1 MAKNFYR
8 ALVCIFSI
16 VGYVRSQGSFEFCID
31 TEDDS
36 KVWEAAV
43 DDAGNVILVGNIG
56 DFIELDYDGLVVRV
70 HPDGTYITKRFDMQ
84 DTVSL
89 FTTIKYLN
97 NGHYF
102 ITGCFSP
109 DGDYYSRNYFW
120 IVILDQN
127 LNIITEKSYKGRD
140 PYISIS
146 TNAQSLV
153 DNEGNIVLATGALHD
168 SKREKTTFSDFA
180 FYKFNPQG
188 DTLVSKYY
196 SYMWDELVYELRQM
210 PGSDNM
216 MLVEKSTHWT
226 NRNELLFLDPDLNII
241 TANVFPSQTIV
252 SVLSG
257 NLSTDCWVTDTS
269 FILSGSNNYDMGTY
283 TDRYIGVYLMDT
295 SCNVYNELVLNKPDT
310 TDLPAW
316 KNSMAYAND
325 STIYIAGFQQIM
337 GFWITDPVVV
347 QLYMI
352 DINMNLL
359 GYKELGGD
367 ANYEVWGVI
376 ATPDDGCMM
385 YGIRYD
391 NPGVPERDVYIWKV
405 LRDEIN
411 LITEV
416 YETVAETETVSVYPN
431 PSNDYVF
438 VHLPNNLDW
447 YDRSI
452 SLYTLDGKKVFEKKI
467 NESGNLININLRNL
481 KSRLYILNIYEE
493 GKVNY
498 SGKLIKN

>member
-1 MAKNFYR
+1 MNSQMVKYFWSVF
-8 ALVCIFSI
+8 LVCIFSI
-16 VGYVRSQGSFEFCID
+16 IGYVQSQESFEFCID
-31 TEDDS
+31 TEEDS
-36 KVWEAAV
+36 KVWKATV
-43 DDAGNVILVGNIG
+43 DDGGNLVLVGNIG
-56 DFIELDYDGLVVRV
+56 DFVGLDFDALVVKV
-70 HPDGTYITKRFDMQ
+70 YPDGHYITKRFDMQ

-89 FTTIKYLN
+89 FTSIEYLN
-97 NGHYF
+97 NGHYL

-109 DGDYYSRNYFW
+109 DGDYYSRNYLW

-127 LNIITEKSYKGRD
+127 LNLVSEKSYKVPD
-140 PYISIS
+140 PYLSIS

-153 DNEGNIVLATGALHD
+153 DNEGNIVLATGVLHD
-168 SKREKTTFSDFA
+168 FSDFA

-188 DTLVSKYY
+188 DTLISKYY
-196 SYMWDELVYELRQM
+196 SYIWDELPYELRQM

-216 MLVEKSTHWT
+216 MLVEKATHYY
-226 NRNELLFLDPDLNII
+226 NRNELMFLDPELNII
-241 TANVFPSQTIV
+241 TINQFVGTVKFLDYP
-252 SVLSG
+252 
-257 NLSTDCWVTDTS
+257 STDCWVSDNS
-269 FILSGSNNYDMGTY
+269 FLLSGGNKFDMGSY
-283 TDRYIGVYLMDT
+283 TERYIGVYLMDT
-295 SCNVYNELVLNKPDT
+295 TCNVYNELVLNKPDT
-310 TDLPAW
+310 TDIPAW

-376 ATPDDGCMM
+376 ATPDDGCLI
-385 YGIRYD
+385 YGHRYN

-416 YETVAETETVSVYPN
+416 YEIEAESETVSVYPN
-431 PSNDYVF
+431 PANDYVF
-438 VHLPNNLDW
+438 VHLTNNMDW
-447 YDRSI
+447 SEHDVA
-452 SLYTLDGKKVFEKKI
+452 LFTMDGKKVFEKKT
-467 NESGNLININLRNL
+467 NQSGNLMKINVQNL
-481 KSRLYILNIYEE
+481 KNGVYILNVIEK
-493 GKVNY
+493 GQIFY
-498 SGKLIKN
+498 SNKLIIR

>member
-1 MAKNFYR
+1 MTKYFWST
-8 ALVCIFSI
+8 LICIFSI
-16 VGYVRSQGSFEFCID
+16 IGYVHSQESFEFCID
-31 TEDDS
+31 TEEDS

-43 DDAGNVILVGNIG
+43 DDGGNVVLVGNIG
-56 DFIELDYDGLVVRV
+56 DFIGLDFDALVIKVY
-70 HPDGTYITKRFDMQ
+70 PDGHYITKRFDMQ

-89 FTTIKYLN
+89 FTSIKYLN

-109 DGDYYSRNYFW
+109 EGNYYSRNYLW
-120 IVILDQN
+120 IVILDQD
-127 LNIITEKSYKGRD
+127 LNIVSEKSYKVRD

-153 DNEGNIVLATGALHD
+153 DNEGNIVLATSVLQD
-168 SKREKTTFSDFA
+168 FSDFA

-188 DTLVSKYY
+188 DTLISKYY
-196 SYMWDELVYELRQM
+196 SYIWDELPYELRQM

-216 MLVEKSTHWT
+216 MLVERSTHYS
-226 NRNELLFLDPDLNII
+226 NRNELMFLDPDLNII
-241 TANVFPSQTIV
+241 TINQFVGDVKFLGYP
-252 SVLSG
+252 
-257 NLSTDCWVTDTS
+257 STDCWVSDNT
-269 FILSGSNNYDMGTY
+269 FLLSGWNKIEMGTY

-295 SCNVYNELVLNKPDT
+295 TCNVYNELILNKPDT
-310 TDLPAW
+310 TDVPAW

-325 STIYIAGFQQIM
+325 STVYIAGFQQIM

-352 DINMNLL
+352 DKNMNLL

-367 ANYEVWGVI
+367 ANYEVWGIV
-376 ATPDDGCMM
+376 ATPDDGCLI
-385 YGIRYD
+385 YGHRYN

-416 YETVAETETVSVYPN
+416 YEIEAESETVSVYPN
-431 PSNDYVF
+431 PANDYVF
-438 VHLPNNLDW
+438 VHLSNRMDW
-447 YDRSI
+447 SEHDVA
-452 SLYTLDGKKVFEKKI
+452 LFTMDGKKVFEKKTDQ
-467 NESGNLININLRNL
+467 SGNLMKINVQNL
-481 KSRLYILNIYEE
+481 KNGVYILNVFKNGQI
-493 GKVNY
+493 VY
-498 SGKLIKN
+498 SNKLIKS